1 MPFSMKLLVTA
12 TDELFDIIPQKLLYN
27 NFYILLQLLPV
38 KNKKRTSRG
47 IRLLSNCDQN
57 PVHALSSQTNKKKRN
72 LSYLE
77 AHCIHDEILPFFHYT
92 PDPLPFT
99 GGLLNLRYPRRDSKD
114 SKLPPSIHPSE
125 ISRCMEQRSVS
136 WEYNFHGWTVDV

>member
-57 PVHALSSQTNKKKRN
+57 PVYALSSQTNKKKKESLVSRSALHSRRN
-72 LSYLE
+72 TSF
-77 AHCIHDEILPFFHYT
+77 LPLYSWPVTVHWRFAQ
-92 PDPLPFT
+92 
-99 GGLLNLRYPRRDSKD
+99 
-114 SKLPPSIHPSE
+114 PSIPAARFERFEIASVHPSKWD
-125 ISRCMEQRSVS
+125 ISMYGTTECFVRV
-136 WEYNFHGWTVDV
+136 

>member
-1 MPFSMKLLVTA
+1 MKFLVTT

-27 NFYILLQLLPV
+27 DFYILLRLLPV
-38 KNKKRTSRG
+38 KNKRRTSRG
-47 IRLLSNCDQN
+47 IRLLSICDQN
-57 PVHALSSQTNKKKRN
+57 PVHALSSQTNNKKKKN

-77 AHCIHDEILPFFHYT
+77 AHCIHDEILPFLHYT
-92 PDPLPFT
+92 PDPLQFT
-99 GGLLNLRYPRRDSKD
+99 GGLLNLRYPRRDSRD

-136 WEYNFHGWTVDV
+136 